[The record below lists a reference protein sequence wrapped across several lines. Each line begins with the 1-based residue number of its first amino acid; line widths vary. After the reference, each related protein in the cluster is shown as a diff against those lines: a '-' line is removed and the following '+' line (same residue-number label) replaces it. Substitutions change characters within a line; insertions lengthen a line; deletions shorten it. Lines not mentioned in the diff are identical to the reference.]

1 MARFSSVFHLSN
13 SQAELD
19 FVDIE
24 LNGDVPLYLDPYAIQ
39 IREDEWSEVCGDHIR
54 SFFDEVLQGLRAG
67 NDEQVVHLLSH
78 LGEPNETHLG
88 QSKGSP
94 RGRGFGTEKAKKLAG
109 ALRNSRAFETGLLA
123 DVAEAELFIHGV
135 GPDLISDLTT
145 NVLRQPL
152 ATYTLNQCELHD
164 VETVQVSSLP
174 PCWNPVTCRWES
186 RALNL
191 PVYQGLPILLV
202 PKFSVRQRLCLD
214 GQEFYNFHMIEHLRA
229 EYLEAGAGIV
239 HFFKDGRPHVFK
251 KDVKERHPFVK
262 DALAEF
268 VRDNPNVLELYKQVK
283 GAEGALSA
291 TDFDAAFDEREF
303 ARELPRVLAGIPTG
317 NNDADVYHNC
327 VLGILTFLFYPNLIN
342 PIKEMAIHQG
352 RKRLDIKYTNTG
364 ERGFFSSILQSP
376 QTRALSVP
384 VECKNYSTDIN
395 NPELD
400 QLTGRFGHTRGFLGF
415 LLCRSVNDRARL
427 LQKCKDAALDGRGV
441 IIILEDNDLN
451 EMLHLVSIGSRR
463 NISDFLQNKLDAVTH

>member
-1 MARFSSVFHLSN
+1 MARFSSVFQLSN

-24 LNGDVPLYLDPYAIQ
+24 LDGDVPLYLDPYAIQ

-67 NDEQVVHLLSH
+67 DNDRVVHLLSH

-88 QSKGSP
+88 QSKGPP
-94 RGRGFGTEKAKKLAG
+94 RGRGFGIEKAEKLAD

-145 NVLRQPL
+145 NVLRLPL
-152 ATYTLNQCELHD
+152 ATYTLNQCNLYD
-164 VETVQVSSLP
+164 IETVEVRTLE
-174 PCWNPVTCRWES
+174 PCWNPVARRWES
-186 RALNL
+186 RTLHL
-191 PVYQGLPILLV
+191 PVHQGEPILLV

-214 GQEFYNFHMIEHLRA
+214 GQEFYNFHMIEYLRA
-229 EYLEAGAGIV
+229 EYLAAGGGIV

-251 KDVKERHPFVK
+251 KDVKERHPFSK
-262 DALAEF
+262 DDLADF

-283 GAEGALSA
+283 GAEGALS
-291 TDFDAAFDEREF
+291 TKDFDEAFDEREF
-303 ARELPRVLAGIPTG
+303 ASGLPEVLERIPTG
-317 NNDADVYHNC
+317 NNDADAYHNC

-342 PIKEMAIHQG
+342 PIKEMAIHEG

-364 ERGFFSSILQSP
+364 ERGFFSAILQSP

-384 VECKNYSTDIN
+384 VECKNYSTDVN

-400 QLTGRFGHTRGFLGF
+400 QLTGRFGHARGFLGF

-441 IIILEDNDLN
+441 IIILEDVDLN
-451 EMLHLVSIGSRR
+451 EMLRFVSIGSRR
-463 NISDFLQNKLDAVTH
+463 NISDFLQGKLDAVIH